1 MSTQPPPPPPPPSMS
16 SSSGVTV
23 VTQKLEFAPLHRT
36 TELENIHAQ
45 VLETDLQS
53 STSNQQQASS
63 TRKVLMKHLTVI
75 GDGSD
80 IDNNQLI
87 TRQ

>member
-1 MSTQPPPPPPPPSMS
+1 MSTQPPPPPTPLS
-16 SSSGVTV
+16 SSIAP
-23 VTQKLEFAPLHRT
+23 QKLDFAPLHRT

-45 VLETDLQS
+45 VIENDLPSS
-53 STSNQQQASS
+53 STTQASS
-63 TRKVLMKHLTVI
+63 SKRKVLMKHMTVI

-80 IDNNQLI
+80 IDNNQMI